1 MSTLAQSSNQTPRAP
16 LHAVEKTTAQSA
28 ILAFELQ
35 RAANRR
41 RDAIVSSLGLAIGLG
56 LVFWAFHASGFSS
69 NTFGQDALEKAGQF
83 ILRMDPE
90 LEGELLFEDTATK
103 GSLAHWFARWPQWR
117 EALIETIEMAVV
129 ATAFSAFFGL
139 LAALASARTTM
150 PVFWVRWTTK
160 RLLEVIRT
168 FPDLILAILL
178 VSLFG
183 LGPLAGLI
191 TLTISG
197 SASLGRFFG
206 EVLENIDKRP
216 REAMRASGAGPLQQI
231 RFGIIPQISPVLT
244 SMTFLRFETCIASAT
259 TLGIVGAGGIGE
271 ELNRALTYNQI
282 EGYLAILILIIG
294 LIVAADLAS
303 GVLRARLS
311 RERMA
316 R

>member
-1 MSTLAQSSNQTPRAP
+1 MSAITAEPGSSGKVR
-16 LHAVEKTTAQSA
+16 LYAVEKSDTLSA
-28 ILAFELQ
+28 ILAYERD
-35 RAANRR
+35 RAVRRR
-41 RDAIVSSLGLAIGLG
+41 RDAITTSLGLVVGLG

-69 NTFGQDALEKAGQF
+69 TTFGQDALEKAGQF
-83 ILRMDPE
+83 FARMDPE
-90 LEGELLFEDTATK
+90 LDSGLLLEDRTTK

-129 ATAFSAFFGL
+129 ATAASAFLGL
-139 LAALASARTTM
+139 LGGLASARTTM
-150 PVFWVRWTTK
+150 PIFWVRWITK
-160 RLLEVIRT
+160 RTLEVIRT

-183 LGPLAGLI
+183 LGPFAGVL

-197 SASLGRFFG
+197 ASSLGRYFG

-216 REAMRASGAGPLQQI
+216 RDAMRAAGAGPLQQI

-259 TLGIVGAGGIGE
+259 TLGIVGAGGIGQ
-271 ELNRALTYNQI
+271 ELNRALIYNQVQS
-282 EGYLAILILIIG
+282 YLAILLLIIA
-294 LIVAADLAS
+294 LIVLADLAS
-303 GVLRARLS
+303 GALRQRLS
-311 RERMA
+311 RERLA